1 VSPGVFGADRRDGL
15 LSGVAVAV
23 VTDDAD
29 PEGRSRLKVSFPR
42 RDEGDGDGHWARLA
56 VPLAGDSCGTYY
68 QPAVGD
74 EVLVAFGGGD
84 PHRPFVVGSLWNGER
99 GPPRTNE
106 NGDNDVRE
114 VRSRRGH
121 SLAFDDSEKGG
132 ITIRTEAGNE
142 VVVDDGGERIAVSD
156 DAGENRIVVDSGEG
170 TVAVEAAESIDLS
183 ASEITLDGGD
193 VRIDADRT
201 AEVDSDGTLSLE
213 SGGQLSVKS
222 TAGLGVESTGILTI
236 EGSLIRLN

>member
-1 VSPGVFGADRRDGL
+1 MSPGVFGSDRRDGL
-15 LSGVAVAV
+15 FSGVAVGI

-29 PEGRSRLKVSFPR
+29 PEGRGRVKVSLPR
-42 RDEGDGDGHWARLA
+42 REDDDGHWARLA
-56 VPLAGDSCGTYY
+56 VPFAGDSCGTYY
-68 QPAVGD
+68 QPSEGD

-84 PHRPFVVGSLWNGER
+84 PHRPFVVGSLWNGDR

-106 NGDNDVRE
+106 NGDNEVRE

-121 SLAFDDSEKGG
+121 SLAFDDAEDGG

-156 DAGENRIVVDSGEG
+156 DSGDNRLVVDSGAG
-170 TVAVEAAESIDLS
+170 TVAVEAAESIDLA
-183 ASEITLDGGD
+183 ASEITLDGGT

-201 AEVDSDGTLSLE
+201 VALDSDGTLSLE
-213 SGGQLSVKS
+213 SGGQLSLS
-222 TAGLGVESTGILTI
+222 SAAGLGVESTGILTI